1 MASAY
6 NAQILIGAHQLDH
19 GGVIPEY
26 QLFLTDGKESLML
39 MKELQG
45 SREWIWHPSKDC
57 LLDDIFLMISSV
69 VFEESKVEHPEKLSL
84 MDRYTEKERFDLY
97 EKVKNNSKHWKKKI
111 FINLF
116 DSSSID
122 DQLEQVREY
131 NCDVEITR
139 TRYLRESDPQSGKIN
154 EKGSVYQ

>member
-1 MASAY
+1 
-6 NAQILIGAHQLDH
+6 
-19 GGVIPEY
+19 
-26 QLFLTDGKESLML
+26 
-39 MKELQG
+39 
-45 SREWIWHPSKDC
+45 
-57 LLDDIFLMISSV
+57 
-69 VFEESKVEHPEKLSL
+69 VEDPEKLSL

-116 DSSSID
+116 HSSSIN

-139 TRYLRESDPQSGKIN
+139 TRYLRESDPQSGKVS

>member
-1 MASAY
+1 MASSY
-6 NAQILIGAHQLDH
+6 NAQILIGEHELKH

-26 QLFLTDGKESLML
+26 QLFLTDGKDNLML

-45 SREWIWHPSKDC
+45 SGEWIWHPSKDC
-57 LLDDIFLMISSV
+57 LLDDIFLMISSI
-69 VFEESKVEHPEKLSL
+69 VFGENKMDHPEKLSL

-97 EKVKNNSKHWKKKI
+97 EMVKSNSKNWNKKV

-116 DSSSID
+116 YSNPIN
-122 DQLEQVREY
+122 DQLEHIRDY
-131 NCDVEITR
+131 NCDIEITK
-139 TRYLRESDPQSGKIN
+139 TRYLRRSDPHSGEIN